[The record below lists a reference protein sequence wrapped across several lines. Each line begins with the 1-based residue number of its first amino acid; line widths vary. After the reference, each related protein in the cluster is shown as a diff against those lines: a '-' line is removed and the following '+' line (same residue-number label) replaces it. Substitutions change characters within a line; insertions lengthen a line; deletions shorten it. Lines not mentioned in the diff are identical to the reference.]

1 MKRLF
6 LTGVL
11 LLSGCSTEDTQ
22 IAPPHQR
29 IAGRLASDPLY
40 QAQVPE
46 DWTLQLD
53 SSDRK
58 DTRNA
63 LVTWKKGNV
72 IITFHN
78 FSPDLA
84 IPPGAQVQR
93 WKNQMKAMIEEE
105 TTPTAH
111 GGFGGFR
118 WEAYAADQGVIA
130 YAMQMNN
137 TLKQKLRS
145 EGRADWTLKAVGP
158 PAEIQ
163 SMADEIDA
171 VANQLELIEPI
182 R

>member
-6 LTGVL
+6 LSAVF
-11 LLSGCSTEDTQ
+11 LLSGCSPEESQNTM
-22 IAPPHQR
+22 PFHQM
-29 IAGRLASDPLY
+29 AGRLSSDPLY
-40 QAQVPE
+40 QTQVPE
-46 DWTLQLD
+46 DWVLQPE
-53 SSDRK
+53 SADRK
-58 DTRNA
+58 DTRNPLA
-63 LVTWKKGNV
+63 TWKKGNV

-93 WKNQMKAMIEEE
+93 WKNQLKDAIEEE

-118 WEAYAADQGVIA
+118 WEAYSSDQGVIA

-158 PAEIQ
+158 PTEIQ
-163 SMADEIDA
+163 SLADEIDA